1 MRFARSSAG
10 FTLTEL
16 LVVMG
21 LMGLV
26 LVVVLNA
33 KPKAAATRVAIT
45 ARAMAATLQLA
56 RAQAMAGNTETLFQ
70 VDVDKL
76 QFGLPRS
83 MHALPKGMAVAIT
96 VADTEHAANSAGYA
110 FFRTAS
116 HLAASPLSLEGRS
129 ARIAVNWLTGKSR
142 LIRPPAIRYRVSG
155 KSRIGEQGFAL
166 LGFLLFS

>member
-1 MRFARSSAG
+1 MMRFARSSAG

-21 LMGLV
+21 LMALV

-96 VADTEHAANSAGYA
+96 VADTEHAANLGGIR
-110 FFRTAS
+110 FFPDGQS
-116 HLAASPLSLEGRS
+116 SGGEISLSLEGRS
-129 ARIAVNWLTGKSR
+129 ARIAVNWLTGESR
-142 LIRPPAIRYRVSG
+142 LNR
-155 KSRIGEQGFAL
+155 
-166 LGFLLFS
+166 